1 MEFNLFHSVRIA
13 NCICLTWVYYNDM
26 NIVGFPYRFGFIAKS
41 QTGPHFSIC
50 LTDVA
55 VKNRH
60 LGSIVLLRH
69 GMRFH
74 VNSWIITLKIS
85 LSHTK
90 MILSHK
96 KQILSHIYQH
106 ISHIYIC
113 FNMGYIRW
121 LNAVQGAPH
130 KHWSTSHR
138 CNMALVWFR
147 RPWWLS
153 VYVPYY
159 LTIW

>member
-1 MEFNLFHSVRIA
+1 
-13 NCICLTWVYYNDM
+13 M

-90 MILSHK
+90 MILGHK
-96 KQILSHIYQH
+96 KQVLSHIYH
-106 ISHIYIC
+106 ISIFVLTWVTFDGSMPSKVLRTSTDQPRIAATWLWSDSGDPGDFQCMYHII
-113 FNMGYIRW
+113 
-121 LNAVQGAPH
+121 
-130 KHWSTSHR
+130 
-138 CNMALVWFR
+138 
-147 RPWWLS
+147 
-153 VYVPYY
+153 
-159 LTIW
+159 

>member
-1 MEFNLFHSVRIA
+1 
-13 NCICLTWVYYNDM
+13 M

-74 VNSWIITLKIS
+74 VNSWIITLKNKS
-85 LSHTK
+85 E
-90 MILSHK
+90 SHK
-96 KQILSHIYQH
+96 NDSESHITDSESH

-130 KHWSTSHR
+130 KH
-138 CNMALVWFR
+138 
-147 RPWWLS
+147 
-153 VYVPYY
+153 
-159 LTIW
+159 